1 MIEDLSDLVSEV
13 LGIVGVPIAD
23 GSGDFIVDLDS
34 VDEEV
39 LSNLK
44 GETDWVSEFAQEL
57 SEESGNI
64 FGFLFTLFALG
75 DSVRENLNGLSDEL
89 DSLLDVVDFLGLDE
103 FNCIEEINN
112 DSLAVSDTLLDGS
125 D

>member
-75 DSVRENLNGLSDEL
+75 DSIRKNLNSLSDEL

-125 D
+125 H